1 MRIYIIGPV
10 TGREDRNRAAFEAAR
25 RTLEA
30 AGHEVSTP
38 LDFVPEDATHAMAM
52 RMSLCWMLHTG
63 NVDAV
68 YALAGWEDSPGAT
81 VERMVAMA
89 CGIPCAE
96 HYVTVSLGSLDA
108 ALDVDRRR
116 MPKAESRARSRKGS
130 TLMDLARVN
139 ADVYLRERVAN
150 WMGHVIDSK
159 TSDCERE
166 LIAVTLGTSRRTLM
180 AVANS
185 IIRKGA

>member
-1 MRIYIIGPV
+1 MRIYVIGPV
-10 TGREDRNRAAFEAAR
+10 TGREDRNRSAFEEAR

-30 AGHEVSTP
+30 EGHEVSTP
-38 LDFVPEDATHAMAM
+38 LDFVPEDAAHAMAM

-63 NVDAV
+63 NIEAV
-68 YALAGWEDSPGAT
+68 YTLYGWEDSPGAT
-81 VERMVAMA
+81 VERVVAMA

-96 HYVTVSLGSLDA
+96 YDVVMSLGSLDA

-116 MPKAESRARSRKGS
+116 MPKAESRSRSRKES
-130 TLMDLARVN
+130 ALMETERVN
-139 ADVYLRERVAN
+139 ADIYLRERVAN

-159 TSDCERE
+159 TSESERK
-166 LIAVTLGTSRRTLM
+166 LIAVTLGTSRGTLM
-180 AVANS
+180 TVVDS

>member
-1 MRIYIIGPV
+1 MRIYVIGPV
-10 TGREDRNRAAFEAAR
+10 TGREDRNRAAFEGAR

-30 AGHEVSTP
+30 EGHEVSTP
-38 LDFVPEDATHAMAM
+38 LDFVPEDATHSMAM

-81 VERMVAMA
+81 V
-89 CGIPCAE
+89 PCAE